1 MRELL
6 ILRGLPGSGK
16 STLIKEMGLE
26 AYTLSTDDLRKKLG
40 SLEQTFDSIKITQ
53 DVERE
58 TFKLLDSLLDARMSR
73 GEFTVVDATHINSK
87 SCSRYRKLAEKCNY
101 KLFYYQLDTSL
112 EECLKRNRERK
123 TYSIVPD
130 SVITGMAERFSDDLG
145 DGITRVYDL
154 REFISEIKID
164 KLKGYT
170 GAVIVG
176 DIHSCATPLKS
187 LLKDFKD
194 DFKYVFLGDCFD
206 RGIEAYET
214 WRILNELSKKPNVV
228 MVLGNHERHIL
239 RYCNNEE
246 VKSKSSIETFNELE
260 KHGVTKEELRE
271 FYNRFVEYYCFT
283 IFNKTYFCC
292 HGGLS
297 YIPEN
302 LKLTSLATF
311 ATGVGSYE
319 AEIDDIYKS
328 NFEKGMCRGFIQVHG
343 HRRTTSNEFSYCL
356 EGGVENGGNL
366 VHLGIRQNK
375 VYVGTIRNKIRANDS
390 GYKLDDALINKI
402 VNTTGVYTKE
412 LDDNIISV
420 NFSRAV
426 FESKV
431 WNDTTTKARGLFVDK
446 TTGEVVA
453 RSYDKFFN
461 LGEMEETMPY
471 SLSSNLKFPVT
482 LREKANGFL
491 GIVSMFNGNVKFFSK
506 TSDKSEHV
514 RYIKDCWDLLQSRT
528 KHALINIMVKHNCSI
543 VFEVIHHEDPH
554 IVEYDKDCLYLL
566 DFIENNIETKFLD
579 IDFDLKDSR
588 LIRPR
593 VFGTA
598 KSYKE
603 LMEMLEKIHKLK
615 GEGVVCRDANNFM
628 FKYKTEWYNTWK
640 LHRKTIDTLKKGKK
654 SEYDRE
660 FASLLEQ
667 RPELLDMDLYSLR
680 DTIEK
685 EQRKANF
692 SES

>member
-6 ILRGLPGSGK
+6 LLRGLPGSGK
-16 STLIKEMGLE
+16 STLVKEMGLE
-26 AYTLSTDDLRKKLG
+26 AYTLSTDDLRRKLG
-40 SLEQTFDSIKITQ
+40 SLEQTNDSFRISQ

-58 TFKLLDSLLDARMSR
+58 TFKLLDSLLDSRMSR

-87 SCSRYRKLAEKCNY
+87 SCSRYRKLAEKYNY

-112 EECLKRNRERK
+112 DECLKRNRERK

-130 SVITGMAERFSDDLG
+130 SVIIGMAERFSDDLG
-145 DGITRVYDL
+145 DDIQRIYDL
-154 REFISEIKID
+154 KEFISEIKID
-164 KLKGYT
+164 KLKGYS
-170 GAVIVG
+170 GSVIIG
-176 DIHSCATPLKS
+176 DIHSCAVPLKS
-187 LLKDFKD
+187 MLKDFKD

-206 RGIEAYET
+206 RGIEPYET
-214 WRILNELSKKPNVV
+214 WKILNELSKKPNVV
-228 MVLGNHERHIL
+228 MVLGNHEKHIL
-239 RYCNNEE
+239 RYCNDEDLLSE
-246 VKSKSSIETFNELE
+246 SARVTFSELA
-260 KHGVTKEELRE
+260 KNGVTKEELRE

-311 ATGVGSYE
+311 ATGVGNYE
-319 AEIDDIYKS
+319 TEIDDIYKS
-328 NFEKGMCRGFIQVHG
+328 NFEKGMCRDFIQVHG
-343 HRRTTSNEFSYCL
+343 HRRTASNKFSYCL

-366 VHLGIRQNK
+366 VALGIRANK
-375 VYVGTIRNKIRANDS
+375 MYVNTIRNKLRFEGS
-390 GYKLDDALINKI
+390 GYKLGDDLINKI
-402 VNTTGVYTKE
+402 VNTAGVYTKE

-431 WNDTTTKARGLFVDK
+431 WNDMTTKARGLFVDK
-446 TTGEVVA
+446 NTGEVIA

-471 SLSSNLKFPVT
+471 SLNSNLKFPVI

-491 GIVSMFNGNVKFFSK
+491 GVISMLNGDVKFFSK

-514 RYIKDCWDLLQSRT
+514 RYIKDCWNLLQSRT

-554 IVEYDKDCLYLL
+554 IVKYDKDCLYLL
-566 DFIENNIETKFLD
+566 DFIENNINTKFLD

-588 LIRPR
+588 LIKPK
-593 VFGTA
+593 VMGIA

-603 LMEMLEKIHKLK
+603 LMEMLEKISKLK
-615 GEGVVCRDANNFM
+615 GEGVVCRDANGFM

-654 SEYDRE
+654 SEYDKE
-660 FASLLEQ
+660 FVSLLEQ
-667 RPELLDMDLYSLR
+667 RPEFLNMDLYSLR

-685 EQRKANF
+685 EQRKSNF
-692 SES
+692 SEN